1 MFNTHLEEFVQSINL
16 DEDIFVVFD
25 LNQNWFD
32 SKGTLLRRVC
42 EQNGFEN
49 FVCEATRDVYTTRN
63 NNLVRSS
70 SLIDVILHNG
80 SAIEKC
86 VPFMLP
92 FSDYSMVMAVCNFDT
107 LSFSPQLPI
116 SRALNEAKLDCRD
129 NKLYRLFYSQRSSRC
144 QLALVELQ
152 AHHYQHH
159 QLRSSTEKEATEKT

>member
-42 EQNGFEN
+42 EQNG
-49 FVCEATRDVYTTRN
+49 
-63 NNLVRSS
+63 
-70 SLIDVILHNG
+70 VIFHNG
-80 SAIEKC
+80 RAIEKC

-92 FSDYSMVMAVCNFDT
+92 FSDHSLVIAVCNFDT

-116 SRALNEAKLDCRD
+116 SRALNEAKVNSIAEIINSIDFSILNEVVDV
-129 NKLYRLFYSQRSSRC
+129 NSRW
-144 QLALVELQ
+144 LNFKRIIINIINSEAP
-152 AHHYQHH
+152 
-159 QLRSSTEKEATEKT
+159 LRRKRPRKHDPVP